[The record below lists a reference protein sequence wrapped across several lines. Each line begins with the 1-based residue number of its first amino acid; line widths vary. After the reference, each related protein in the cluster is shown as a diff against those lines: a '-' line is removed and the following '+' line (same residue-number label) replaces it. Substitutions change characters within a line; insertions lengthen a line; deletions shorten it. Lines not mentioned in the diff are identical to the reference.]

1 MCHRRVNVLM
11 TCEPRSN
18 RYSMPITGL
27 RNRTHESVPEGSA
40 SASMDMEPL
49 NTTSF
54 LFEDE
59 ERTKEN
65 LTSPEI
71 QKYLHMND
79 NDNNFPV
86 LIRQNEASGTVSE
99 PGFAYVP
106 ANGE

>member
-1 MCHRRVNVLM
+1 MLM
-11 TCEPRSN
+11 TCEQRSN

-27 RNRTHESVPEGSA
+27 RNRTHESVPEGSP
-40 SASMDMEPL
+40 SASLDMEPL

-79 NDNNFPV
+79 NKFPV

-99 PGFAYVP
+99 LSLDHVL

>member
-1 MCHRRVNVLM
+1 MCHGRVNVLM
-11 TCEPRSN
+11 TCEQRSN

-54 LFEDE
+54 LFDDE
-59 ERTKEN
+59 ERTKES

-71 QKYLHMND
+71 QKYLHM

-99 PGFAYVP
+99 LSLDYVL